1 MAGPGDTLAQFVNQA
16 PADARQAYGE
26 YLADAEVARQV
37 FQDLHGA
44 AVPDEAMLPG
54 PSWP

>member
-1 MAGPGDTLAQFVNQA
+1 MVGPGDTLAQFVNQV

-37 FQDLHGA
+37 FQDLHGV

-54 PSWP
+54 PS